1 MDFGEAI
8 RALKEGSRVSRV
20 GWNGK
25 NMYLYLEDKWSNP
38 GIGGDH
44 PGFDPCICMF
54 TAQGRHQPGWLA
66 NQQDMLATDWGV
78 VTP

>member
-8 RALKEGSRVSRV
+8 RALKEGKYVSRA

-25 NMYLYLEDKWSNP
+25 NMYLYLEDKLS
-38 GIGGDH
+38 GRSDY
-44 PGFDPCICMF
+44 DPCICMF

-78 VTP
+78 VSR